1 MIFILSYSLC
11 HCVCSYPQRQLR
23 VWLACSPS
31 VSASR
36 KDWLWMLQSNSCNYL
51 QSVDNR
57 GPTKRL
63 LTHKHG
69 GGRDVSRSME
79 GKISQRKKRKMV
91 AMLVF
96 GGGRKKKIKSWS
108 SSRCVHKSDKKSAT
122 AKNPVS
128 KALCCL
134 NILMLLHSKMPFFHP
149 RHSGSI
155 HFIYKLFIKWLYE
168 SYIEGLFWS

>member
-1 MIFILSYSLC
+1 
-11 HCVCSYPQRQLR
+11 
-23 VWLACSPS
+23 
-31 VSASR
+31 
-36 KDWLWMLQSNSCNYL
+36 MLQSNSCNYL

-96 GGGRKKKIKSWS
+96 FFLGGRKKKDQIMKQQQMCTQI
-108 SSRCVHKSDKKSAT
+108 RQEKR
-122 AKNPVS
+122 NS
-128 KALCCL
+128 K
-134 NILMLLHSKMPFFHP
+134 
-149 RHSGSI
+149 
-155 HFIYKLFIKWLYE
+155 E
-168 SYIEGLFWS
+168 SCI

>member
-1 MIFILSYSLC
+1 
-11 HCVCSYPQRQLR
+11 
-23 VWLACSPS
+23 
-31 VSASR
+31 
-36 KDWLWMLQSNSCNYL
+36 MLQSNSCNYL

-96 GGGRKKKIKSWS
+96 WGGEKKKDQIMKQQQMCTQI
-108 SSRCVHKSDKKSAT
+108 RQEKR
-122 AKNPVS
+122 NS
-128 KALCCL
+128 K
-134 NILMLLHSKMPFFHP
+134 
-149 RHSGSI
+149 
-155 HFIYKLFIKWLYE
+155 E
-168 SYIEGLFWS
+168 SCI